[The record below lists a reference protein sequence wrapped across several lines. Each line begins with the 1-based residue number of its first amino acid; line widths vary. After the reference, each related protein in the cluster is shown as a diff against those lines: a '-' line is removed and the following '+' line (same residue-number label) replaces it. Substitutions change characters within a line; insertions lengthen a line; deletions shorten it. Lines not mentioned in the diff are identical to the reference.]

1 MNMNYNHIKLF
12 LQKLRRLFE
21 SKKGTWER
29 EESGTRPALC
39 YVIGGVKYLVNAYFK
54 EDSALSAED
63 KITRLIERDIE
74 DNQNKE

>member
-1 MNMNYNHIKLF
+1 MNCKQIKLF
-12 LQKLRRLFE
+12 FQKLRNLFK

-29 EESGTRPALC
+29 EEPGKRPALC

-54 EDSALSAED
+54 EESVLSAED
-63 KITRLIERDIE
+63 KINRLIERDIE